1 MVRRRHPGL
10 AAAAWL
16 GAATVSLCMA
26 VAGCQAMTAHPD
38 DRIAP
43 PIAACRAEDEV
54 GAPNPNAPG
63 GWNLVRSGSID
74 VLCLT
79 GTLEAVRVADVAA
92 ALRRRPGSLAIVVRS
107 TGGPVPVWLGLA
119 EHLVGRVGL
128 LVVDDAC
135 MSSCAN
141 YMVPLADTV
150 LATPDSL
157 VVWHGGP
164 VGSVGAIERQG
175 IDDIG
180 TIVAYDELARRT
192 DALYGRLGLD
202 TAILEVSAEPPEGG
216 KLRRT
221 IAALGRQ
228 HDAPRTVGGYAF
240 APARLARCF
249 GFRNVERMWH
259 AGDDVAVARLTG
271 QRVPGLIILESPGD
285 RSAPAGGPRP
295 TC

>member
-1 MVRRRHPGL
+1 MVRRHPGL

-16 GAATVSLCMA
+16 GVATAALGVA
-26 VAGCQAMTAHPD
+26 VAGGQAERPD

-43 PIAACRAEDEV
+43 LVAACHAGDAG

-63 GWNLVRSGSID
+63 GWSLGRSGSVD

-92 ALRRRPGSLAIVVRS
+92 ALRRRPGRLAIVVRS

-164 VGSVGAIERQG
+164 VGTAGAIERQG

-180 TIVAYDELARRT
+180 TIVAYDDLALRT
-192 DALYGRLGLD
+192 EALYARVGID

-216 KLRRT
+216 KVRRIT
-221 IAALGRQ
+221 EALGEPR
-228 HDAPRTVGGYAF
+228 DAPRTVVGYAF

-259 AGDDVAVARLTG
+259 AGDDIAVARLAG
-271 QRVPGLIILESPGD
+271 QRVPGLLILESPGEH
-285 RSAPAGGPRP
+285 PAASEDARP
-295 TC
+295 AC

>member
-1 MVRRRHPGL
+1 MGRRHPGL

-16 GAATVSLCMA
+16 GAAMVSLCVA

-43 PIAACRAEDEV
+43 LVAACRAGDDG
-54 GAPNPNAPG
+54 GAPNPNVPG
-63 GWNLVRSGSID
+63 GWSLGRSGSAD

-92 ALRRRPGSLAIVVRS
+92 ALQRRPGPLAIVVRS

-164 VGSVGAIERQG
+164 VGTAGAIERQG
-175 IDDIG
+175 IADIG
-180 TIVAYDELARRT
+180 TIVAYDDLALRT
-192 DALYGRLGLD
+192 EALYGRLGLD
-202 TAILEVSAEPPEGG
+202 TAILEASAEPPEGG

-259 AGDDVAVARLTG
+259 AGDDIAVARLAG
-271 QRVPGLIILESPGD
+271 QRATGLLILESPGEH
-285 RSAPAGGPRP
+285 PAASEATRP
-295 TC
+295 AC